1 MDATFC
7 HAAFSRATSSILIY
21 RVRRAKRW
29 NNGNRASITMLA
41 CLMWT
46 PRLFGYLDPEE
57 GRIYNDL
64 ARHKHFEELESERT
78 KQRDRRIAKPL
89 TNLMQ
94 E

>member
-1 MDATFC
+1 MYGRYFLP
-7 HAAFSRATSSILIY
+7 RSILARDQLNPY
-21 RVRRAKRW
+21 
-29 NNGNRASITMLA
+29 LQ
-41 CLMWT
+41 
-46 PRLFGYLDPEE
+46 GYLDPEE
-57 GRIYNDL
+57 GRIYNHL